1 MSDQNYIFFTV
12 KQVFSDMDFLGW
24 YTTGE
29 QPTSSD
35 INVHKQVSVQNKQV
49 SSYHTWKRCFNT
61 VVSNHV
67 NSDHVPSFSCLDV
80 WNARQTTSGDYAITV
95 TTLAYHSRRCGQ
107 GSRWRAIRAK
117 KSPCGCSL
125 RFVLVP
131 KEKWKSPCNFTKSLC

>member
-49 SSYHTWKRCFNT
+49 SSYHT
-61 VVSNHV
+61 
-67 NSDHVPSFSCLDV
+67 
-80 WNARQTTSGDYAITV
+80 
-95 TTLAYHSRRCGQ
+95 
-107 GSRWRAIRAK
+107 
-117 KSPCGCSL
+117 
-125 RFVLVP
+125 
-131 KEKWKSPCNFTKSLC
+131 